1 MPACLGILKCAQPLV
16 MPTRVP
22 WNCSSPLLRN
32 PLQHVLGKG
41 VRLKRLNRMMSG
53 SGWYRNLRP
62 TGPSPS
68 ASPQS
73 TLRRHLRSAAEQSL
87 TCQWKRNLLES
98 IHSESDAGA
107 HSGSS
112 PCRSAL
118 TEDPRASV
126 LIRNSVASGR
136 GSSYGTITGASVHA
150 ELKNPV
156 RRRVDYPSIN
166 TYSSDGDG

>member
-1 MPACLGILKCAQPLV
+1 
-16 MPTRVP
+16 MPTQVP
-22 WNCSSPLLRN
+22 WSCSSQLHRN
-32 PLQHVLGKG
+32 PWQRVLGKG
-41 VRLKRLNRMMSG
+41 ACLKRLNLMTSG
-53 SGWYRNLRP
+53 SGWYLNLRL
-62 TGPSPS
+62 TEPSPS
-68 ASPQS
+68 ASAQS
-73 TLRRHLRSAAEQSL
+73 MLKRLLRSAAEQSL

-98 IHSESDAGA
+98 IHSVSDAGA

-136 GSSYGTITGASVHA
+136 GSSCGTITGASVHA